1 MRGYAIVDVPV
12 TLGNRFGLTLI
23 LEFIESGLVPRLPSA
38 VLEVGLAPAGMHRRG
53 KTR

>member
-38 VLEVGLAPAGMHRRG
+38 VLLVGLAPAGMHRRG